1 MAAGRGFLNRT
12 NRFIIAAGATAIA
25 WVGTPLPGGARQ
37 LQARTALQRFL
48 ERADE
53 PRVEYRA
60 LRRLEA
66 HNAAFKADAWMIAW
80 TESSNAGGFRYQI
93 VSEGGSGYV
102 RRRVLRP
109 ALEGERAMWASH
121 EPDRASI
128 TEGNYQFDDAG
139 RLADGL
145 AAVGIRPRRKDVL
158 LVDGAIY
165 VVPED
170 GDLRRIEGRL
180 SKAPSMWT
188 RRVEI
193 VRHYTRIAGVR
204 VPTSIESVASVL
216 IAGRSTFRMTYEYQT
231 INGQHVGDPRP
242 DPALTTHD

>member
-1 MAAGRGFLNRT
+1 
-12 NRFIIAAGATAIA
+12 
-25 WVGTPLPGGARQ
+25 
-37 LQARTALQRFL
+37 
-48 ERADE
+48 
-53 PRVEYRA
+53 
-60 LRRLEA
+60 
-66 HNAAFKADAWMIAW
+66 
-80 TESSNAGGFRYQI
+80 
-93 VSEGGSGYV
+93 
-102 RRRVLRP
+102 
-109 ALEGERAMWASH
+109 H

-128 TEGNYQFDDAG
+128 TEMNYHFDDAG

-193 VRHYTRIAGVR
+193 VRHYARIGGVR
-204 VPTSIESVASVL
+204 VPTSIESVAAVL
-216 IAGRSTFRMTYEYQT
+216 IAGRSTFKMSYEYET
-231 INGQHVGDPRP
+231 INGQHVGDPHP
-242 DPALTTHD
+242 DAAVLLARRRVRGLVVRQSTAAE